1 VEAKEIENQLTAEI
15 VNAIHDVGGKVAY
28 KAVVDILKHCDI
40 TPEQLMYVGKYCDVM
55 SKTKLKEKAKQE
67 GKVLTK
73 RLDRNMIVDGLVHI
87 LTHKVTP
94 EETMEYIRL
103 KYNQPVDWVVKVKNR
118 PIPRQERTEAVK
130 QLKQKD
136 NLDLLH
142 HMVSDKRL
150 TYKEISEPETWNK
163 QLGEL
168 TRTITLSDRVDALEK
183 ANKELMEFKEQQLRL
198 NEEQARF
205 NLTVVQEFD
214 NQKKL
219 ILSLLDLSPSHLGIG
234 TEEAESLGEL
244 LSSIPNEK
252 DRWRYLL
259 EQGYSKLFISKIT
272 QTPYATLKRKMKKEG
287 VV

>member
-1 VEAKEIENQLTAEI
+1 MEAKEIENQLTAEI